1 MRKILLFLAF
11 VATGIGLLLT
21 SMLNTSNKT
30 SEITLVILTMLFL
43 VGLAGHYK
51 ELKR

>member
-11 VATGIGLLLT
+11 VSTGIGLLLV
-21 SMLNTSNKT
+21 SMLNTSNIT
-30 SEITLVILTMLFL
+30 NEITLIILTMLFL

-51 ELKR
+51 ELRK